1 MKILKKDNYIKNY
14 ILIMASFIISI
25 LIFSA
30 CSRQERFIAE
40 KDINLEFPKE
50 VLSTA
55 NSSTYMTDEE
65 IIKRANAI
73 CTGEIYVDYR
83 FSEPYICNIEQ
94 IEWDVAFSESPG
106 TFMLYLQALNPVSYL
121 TKAYYL
127 SGDIKYLDVGQ
138 SIIKQWI
145 QYKEKR
151 KTSNNAYLWYDQ
163 GTAIRSNNLIYF
175 LLAYTGGGMTRNFI
189 IN

>member
-1 MKILKKDNYIKNY
+1 MKILKKDKYMKSYIF
-14 ILIMASFIISI
+14 IIALFIISI

-30 CSRQERFIAE
+30 CSKQERFIAE
-40 KDINLEFPKE
+40 AKLNLEFPKE

-55 NSSTYMTDEE
+55 NPSTYMADEE

-121 TKAYYL
+121 TQAYYI

-151 KTSNNAYLWYDQ
+151 KASNNAYLWYDQ